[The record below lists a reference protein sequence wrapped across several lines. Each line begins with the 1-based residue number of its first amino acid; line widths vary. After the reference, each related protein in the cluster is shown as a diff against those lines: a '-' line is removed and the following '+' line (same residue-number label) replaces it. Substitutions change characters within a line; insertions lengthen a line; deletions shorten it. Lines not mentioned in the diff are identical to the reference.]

1 MWTLLETIKGIFW
14 ILKFFWFFWKF
25 SKARPSMEH
34 WAKNFFEITAPKYV
48 QNTFGH
54 FWKRL
59 RAICEIWNFWF
70 FWKLSKARPSM
81 EHWAK
86 SFIRKNRP
94 KTCSKHLCT
103 LLGTILGLHG
113 ILKCF
118 FLKIFEGS
126 TLLGTVGKN
135 FSFQKKPQ
143 NTYGHSGTILNNFRT
158 LKFFWSFPWIFSKFL
173 PQNLSPE
180 NWTHFFKSWKR
191 ISYF

>member
-1 MWTLLETIKGIFW
+1 MFDHFCERFWASLDFWCFSETQ
-14 ILKFFWFFWKF
+14 
-25 SKARPSMEH
+25 PSMEH
-34 WAKNFFEITAPKYV
+34 WAKNFFEKTAPKYV

-59 RAICEIWNFWF
+59 RAICEFWNFWF

-94 KTCSKHLCT
+94 KTCSKHVCT

-118 FLKIFEGS
+118 FE
-126 TLLGTVGKN
+126 
-135 FSFQKKPQ
+135 
-143 NTYGHSGTILNNFRT
+143 NFRRLDPPWNSGKKLFFPKKAPKHVWT
-158 LKFFWSFPWIFSKFL
+158 LGNNLDNLRTLNLFWFFSWIFSMYP
-173 PQNLSPE
+173 PQILSPE
-180 NWTHFFKSWKR
+180 NR
-191 ISYF
+191 IQIF